1 MEPKSSKK
9 KPREN
14 EASAN
19 LEEKVIDVLREVYDP
34 EIPVNIYELGLVYGI
49 DANPEQV
56 VIRMTLTSPGCPLG
70 PVIDGQIMDVLVDLP
85 GVKEVHGKLTFS
97 PPWDPKTMA
106 SDDVKMQLGIW

>member
-56 VIRMTLTSPGCPLG
+56 VIRMTLTSPGCPVAG
-70 PVIDGQIMDVLVDLP
+70 SLP
-85 GVKEVHGKLTFS
+85 IEIQSRVGEIEGVKSVKVELVWD
-97 PPWDPKTMA
+97 PPWDPEMITEAGKL
-106 SDDVKMQLGIW
+106 QLGIF